1 MMPTESSLFLLV
13 AGDHAT
19 VTIALC
25 EGTTIIWSDTESA
38 RRTGS
43 MLIPRIDTVIRA
55 TGRSLRECAFIAA
68 SCGPAPF
75 TTLRVVVATVN
86 GLGYATGLPL
96 VGVDRF
102 SAGLFD
108 SERTTIMLYNAFGGD
123 LYYAIRQGT
132 TCIASGCD
140 TALRVEEY
148 LEPYRNSASFVG
160 DGVALLYPNRVA
172 EREGPTLTEYAHQ
185 ALCAWH
191 EGKSQQ
197 ELSPLYLKA
206 AWVAERSGVRQ
217 SQP

>member
-1 MMPTESSLFLLV
+1 MATESSLFLLV
-13 AGDHAT
+13 AGDHAAVT
-19 VTIALC
+19 VALC

-43 MLIPRIDTVIRA
+43 MLIPRIDAVIRA

-75 TTLRVVVATVN
+75 TTLRVVIATVN

-102 SAGLFD
+102 SAGVF
-108 SERTTIMLYNAFGGD
+108 EANKRTIMLYNAFGGD
-123 LYYAIRQGT
+123 LYYAVRQGAA
-132 TCIASGCD
+132 CLLSGCD

-148 LEPYRNSASFVG
+148 LELYRENASFVG
-160 DGVALLYPNRVA
+160 DGVGLLYPHIVP
-172 EREGPTLTEYAHQ
+172 EREGPTLAEYADQ
-185 ALCAWH
+185 AVNAWH

-206 AWVAERSGVRQ
+206 AWVAERSAIRQ